1 MIESYYVNFYMCINV
16 GSLIGGI
23 LIPII
28 AQRNVSIAYAIPL
41 AALAL
46 GVLMFIS
53 FTPRYVR
60 RRPQGD
66 IKSSVSTLHALLRIM
81 MGQPVVKNVDEDQQ
95 YLFIDKLSSVSPKGT
110 SSTPTIVLPPADGQ
124 AAAVTNARQLMNV
137 ICISFLTVAFNV
149 AYSQMATVFIVQ
161 GTVMETAGGFI
172 DAALMNNADAISVLF
187 SGFVVGNYL
196 YPLLARHKLK
206 IYTTYK
212 FAVGSFFG
220 SLAILCALI
229 VEYRI
234 HSVYAKT
241 GQKIS
246 ILWQAFAYVF
256 IGTGEIFAISTA
268 YEIAFAI
275 APKQQKALSSAL
287 NLFFTGGVPNF
298 ICLGL
303 YRVCQR
309 WFLNSR
315 GDANINNIDD
325 YTQARVVNY
334 FWVLLLTSLFGM
346 IVNLLP
352 PVRDWVASVEEEA
365 DLMSTTAIIG
375 KDLEKAPLDRTLTE
389 LTSYSSFPETPETEN
404 ASLLATSL
412 PQAQHQHPVSATLS
426 PPSKTVLKAKKFIL
440 LNRHASQYG
449 SINKK

>member
-28 AQRNVSIAYAIPL
+28 AQRNVSVAYSIPL
-41 AALAL
+41 GALAF
-46 GVLMFIS
+46 GVTLFIA
-53 FTPRYVR
+53 FTQRYVR

-66 IKSSVSTLHALLRIM
+66 FKSSVSTLHALLRIM
-81 MGQPVVKNVDEDQQ
+81 MGQCTVKKSDEERQNKFAENV
-95 YLFIDKLSSVSPKGT
+95 SKGAT
-110 SSTPTIVLPPADGQ
+110 TIVFPPDARQ
-124 AAAVTNARQLMNV
+124 VTAVTSARQLMNV
-137 ICISFLTVAFNV
+137 IYISFLTVAFNV
-149 AYSQMATVFIVQ
+149 AYSQMATIFIVQ
-161 GTVMETAGGFI
+161 GTVMKTAAGFI
-172 DAALMNNADAISVLF
+172 DAALMNNADAISVLL
-187 SGFVVGNYL
+187 SGFIVGNYL

-220 SLAILCALI
+220 SLAIFCALI

-241 GQKIS
+241 GEKIS

-303 YRVCQR
+303 YRACQR
-309 WFLNSR
+309 WFINSR
-315 GDANINNIDD
+315 GDANINNIQD
-325 YTQARVVNY
+325 YTQARIVNY
-334 FWVLLLTSLFGM
+334 FWVLLFISLSGM
-346 IVNLLP
+346 VINLLP

-365 DLMSTTAIIG
+365 DLMSTNTSIIG
-375 KDLEKAPLDRTLTE
+375 KDMEKATLDRTLTE
-389 LTSYSSFPETPETEN
+389 LTSSSAEYDFVQQSEN
-404 ASLLATSL
+404 SALLSAPL
-412 PQAQHQHPVSATLS
+412 PQSQDHPISSTVS
-426 PPSKTVLKAKKFIL
+426 PPSKTVLKAKKFVL

-449 SINKK
+449 SLNKK